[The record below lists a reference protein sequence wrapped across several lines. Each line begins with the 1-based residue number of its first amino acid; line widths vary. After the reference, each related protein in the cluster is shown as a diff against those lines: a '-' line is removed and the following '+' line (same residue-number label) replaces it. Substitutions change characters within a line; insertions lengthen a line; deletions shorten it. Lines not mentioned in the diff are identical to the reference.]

1 MTPPATQQSPWTIFG
16 LTAVA
21 VFLVSLDG
29 TIVLAAFPALRTA
42 FPATTPAM
50 LSWAINAYTIIY
62 AALLVPAGRMADTLG
77 RRRVFLAGLGLF
89 LTASLLCGIAPGPLW
104 LVAGRILQA
113 LGAALLSPASLSLIL
128 AAFPAPKRPVAVS
141 LWGAVGALAAAFG
154 PGIGGWLV
162 DLAGWQS
169 VFLVNLPLGGWAFLR
184 GRRRLVESRGAER
197 ATAPDAMGI
206 ALLILGVGALVLG
219 IVEAAAWPVVGA
231 IGTSLAGL
239 ALLAVFIAQ
248 SRGRPDAALDL
259 TLFAEP
265 SYAWVNAATLIFG
278 ATFSMMFLGFFLF
291 LTGIWGYSFTAT
303 GFAVTPG
310 PLAVIPV
317 AIVAGR
323 FAARFGHRPLLVS
336 GGVLYALSNLWF
348 ALRLGPTPDF
358 LGTWLPGLL
367 LGGMSVGLVLPAL
380 SGAAVARLRPERFGV
395 GNAANSAIRQ
405 IGASL
410 GAAGAVA
417 LGGTIG
423 TGMAAFTALYV
434 LLAAGGLLT
443 AAVSLNVDTRPR

>member
-1 MTPPATQQSPWTIFG
+1 MTTPASPQSPWRIFG

-29 TIVLAAFPALRTA
+29 TIVLAAFPALRA
-42 FPATTPAM
+42 GFPDTTPAT
-50 LSWAINAYTIIY
+50 LSWALNAYTIVY

-77 RRRVFLAGLGLF
+77 RRRIFLGGLSLF
-89 LTASLLCGIAPGPLW
+89 LLASLLCGIAPGPLW
-104 LVAGRILQA
+104 LVACRVLQA

-169 VFLVNLPLGGWAFLR
+169 VFLVNLPLGGWAFWR
-184 GRRRLVESRGAER
+184 GRRQLVESRGGER
-197 ATAPDAMGI
+197 AMAPDGVGI

-219 IVEAAAWPVVGA
+219 IVEAAAWTPAAAV
-231 IGTSLAGL
+231 GTSLAGL
-239 ALLAVFIAQ
+239 VLLGIFVALA
-248 SRGRPDAALDL
+248 RGRPDAALDL

-265 SYAWVNAATLIFG
+265 SYAWVNAATLVFG

-291 LTGIWGYSFTAT
+291 LTGVWGYGFTAT

-317 AIVAGR
+317 AVVAGR

-336 GGVLYALSNLWF
+336 GGVLYALSNVWF
-348 ALRLGPTPDF
+348 ALRLSPTPDF

-367 LGGMSVGLVLPAL
+367 LGGISVGLVLPAL
-380 SGAAVARLRPERFGV
+380 GGAAVARLRPERFGV

-417 LGGTIG
+417 LGGAIG
-423 TGMAAFTALYV
+423 SGMAAFTALYV
-434 LLAAGGLLT
+434 LLATGGLLT
-443 AAVSLNVDTRPR
+443 AAISLKVDTRPR